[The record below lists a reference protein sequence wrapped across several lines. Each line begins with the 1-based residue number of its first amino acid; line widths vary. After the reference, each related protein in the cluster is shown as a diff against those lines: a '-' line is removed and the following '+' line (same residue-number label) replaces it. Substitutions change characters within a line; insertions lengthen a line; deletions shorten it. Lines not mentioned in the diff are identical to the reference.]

1 MVRQATIVGTDPT
14 SDLALIKV
22 DGEGFDYL
30 VFGDSDKVK
39 VGEWVLAVGNPFNLT
54 STVTAGIVSAKAR
67 NIGILGEGSNVESF
81 IQTDAAVNR
90 GNSGGALVNTRG
102 ELIGINAAIASHTGS
117 YEGYSF
123 AIPSNIVRKVV
134 DDLLMYGETQR
145 AYIGI
150 YPQEMNADLADKAA
164 MKDIKGVY
172 VAELTDNSAAQ
183 KAGIHSGDVITSIN
197 GNEVNTTTQLMEV
210 LRQYRPGD
218 EVQVMVVR
226 DGREHEYKVG
236 LLNESGSTEVV
247 KRGESFYNADL
258 GIVLQPVSKQE
269 LKNLRINNGLKIV
282 EIRQG
287 AFQGAGVEGFIITS
301 VNGKEIAS
309 KTDLEAALA
318 SNRSRK
324 TTIGG
329 VYPNGMRMNFEYYN

>member
-1 MVRQATIVGTDPT
+1 
-14 SDLALIKV
+14 
-22 DGEGFDYL
+22 
-30 VFGDSDKVK
+30 
-39 VGEWVLAVGNPFNLT
+39 
-54 STVTAGIVSAKAR
+54 
-67 NIGILGEGSNVESF
+67 
-81 IQTDAAVNR
+81 
-90 GNSGGALVNTRG
+90 
-102 ELIGINAAIASHTGS
+102 
-117 YEGYSF
+117 
-123 AIPSNIVRKVV
+123 
-134 DDLLMYGETQR
+134 
-145 AYIGI
+145 
-150 YPQEMNADLADKAA
+150 
-164 MKDIKGVY
+164 
-172 VAELTDNSAAQ
+172 
-183 KAGIHSGDVITSIN
+183 
-197 GNEVNTTTQLMEV
+197 
-210 LRQYRPGD
+210 
-218 EVQVMVVR
+218 
-226 DGREHEYKVG
+226 HEYKVG